1 MRWCGALLALALL
14 ATQASAQFGGEPDA
28 FPVKSDLPYIRC
40 GVCEAVGK
48 NAYRQVKAARDALKP
63 GKKVSLPV
71 QCLICGINKLSDPL
85 SCAVVSAIA
94 SNVIFTHPNAL
105 LRMKPQSP

>member
-1 MRWCGALLALALL
+1 MRMRWCGALLALAVL

-28 FPVKSDLPYIRC
+28 LPVKSDLPYIRC

-71 QCLICGINKLSDPL
+71 QPLTCGTDNLSDT
-85 SCAVVSAIA
+85 SHA
-94 SNVIFTHPNAL
+94 
-105 LRMKPQSP
+105 Q